1 MSPQAVLEAI
11 TLKVAQW
18 VLIRKGYEK
27 FSLDFIVHNWEAYM
41 RYGPSKIRHDEVV
54 SSSFCILKFNVDG
67 AARGNPGLA
76 GIGGALRNCRG

>member
-18 VLIRKGYEK
+18 VLIRKGFEN

-41 RYGPSKIRHDEVV
+41 RYGPIKIRQTAKLCPP
-54 SSSFCILKFNVDG
+54 FGILKFNVDG
-67 AARGNPGLA
+67 AARGNPGPA